1 MTVSVF
7 VQVTV
12 VPAVT
17 FSSPGLNA
25 RFPSVAAFVGIETAA
40 TVCPGAG
47 PGDGAG
53 AGAGARAGDGAAG
66 GTGLLLSQAAN
77 SAMVAVM
84 SASRTKNM

>member
-1 MTVSVF
+1 MSVF

-17 FSSPGLNA
+17 FRSPGANA

-40 TVCPGAG
+40 IAC

-53 AGAGARAGDGAAG
+53 EGAGEGAGDGAAG
-66 GTGLLLSQAAN
+66 GAGVLLPQAAD
-77 SAMVAVM
+77 SAMLAVM
-84 SASRTKNM
+84 SASRMKNM

>member
-12 VPAVT
+12 VPVVT
-17 FSSPGLNA
+17 FSSAGLNA
-25 RFPSVAAFVGIETAA
+25 RFPSVAALVGIETAA

-47 PGDGAG
+47 AGDGAG
-53 AGAGARAGDGAAG
+53 AGAGDGDGAAG
-66 GTGLLLSQAAN
+66 GTGLSLPQAAA

>member
-1 MTVSVF
+1 MSVF

-17 FSSPGLNA
+17 FSSPGANA

-40 TVCPGAG
+40 IVC
-47 PGDGAG
+47 AG
-53 AGAGARAGDGAAG
+53 AGAGDGAGEGAGDGAAG
-66 GTGLLLSQAAN
+66 GSGVLLSQAAN
-77 SAMVAVM
+77 SAMLAVM

>member
-1 MTVSVF
+1 VSVF

-17 FSSPGLNA
+17 FSSAGANA

-40 TVCPGAG
+40 TVCPGGGAG
-47 PGDGAG
+47 GGAGDGAG
-53 AGAGARAGDGAAG
+53 EGAGDGAAG

-77 SAMVAVM
+77 SAMLAVM

>member
-1 MTVSVF
+1 VCVTVSVF

-17 FSSPGLNA
+17 FSSAGANA

-47 PGDGAG
+47 AGDGAG
-53 AGAGARAGDGAAG
+53 AGAGAGDGAAG

-77 SAMVAVM
+77 SAMLAVM

>member
-47 PGDGAG
+47 AGDGAG
-53 AGAGARAGDGAAG
+53 AGAGDGDGAAG
-66 GTGLLLSQAAN
+66 GTGLSLPQAAA

-84 SASRTKNM
+84 SASRTKYM